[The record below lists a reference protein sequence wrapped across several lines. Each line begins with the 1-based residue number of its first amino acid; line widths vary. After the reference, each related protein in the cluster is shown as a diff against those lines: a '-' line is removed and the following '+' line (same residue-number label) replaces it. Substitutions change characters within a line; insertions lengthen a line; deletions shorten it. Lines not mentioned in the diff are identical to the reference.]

1 MALNFL
7 PRPSVLARAMDSAYI
22 EVLNIGFLR
31 GRASKGEVRDPFLLD
46 EIDQLNESIPP
57 LPSPSSMPFDSGRP
71 PTTTIPPPSWKR
83 I

>member
-1 MALNFL
+1 MDSPYIEALN
-7 PRPSVLARAMDSAYI
+7 V
-22 EVLNIGFLR
+22 GFLR

-57 LPSPSSMPFDSGRP
+57 PPSPASAPLCPGDRV
-71 PTTTIPPPSWKR
+71 TTTIPPPSWKR